1 MALRFME
8 SYSPSPEFI
17 PTTTLKRKFRL
28 IALSRDFGTIVARR
42 VTQLVVLLACTLSN
56 FCRAH
61 GQATIDFNH
70 EIRPILSSACF
81 KCHGPDKET
90 RQAELRLDVRNESL
104 DWSTVVRRISSND
117 PDEVMPP
124 PDSGLLLAPAERESL
139 KQWIEA
145 GAPYAAHWAFVP
157 PRKASPPVVKQTDW
171 PRGAIDHFIL
181 ARLEQEGLRPSVEA
195 NRSTIIRRLSFDLTG
210 LPPTPEEVA
219 EFQADDSANAV
230 ESLVDRLLTSPHFGE
245 RMAQVWLDLARYA
258 DSDGYH
264 DDTTRSMWRY
274 RDYVIESFNHNK
286 PFDQF
291 TVEQLAGDML
301 PNATVEQKIG
311 SAFHRNGPTSSEGGA
326 DSKEYAVRYAVDRVN
341 TTARTW
347 LGVTLE
353 CAECHDHKYDP
364 ITTREFY
371 QMFAFFNQVP
381 EDPLQRALQ
390 VPPIVAAPT
399 REQEAQLAA
408 LTDIVK
414 RLETEAEVAGG
425 DPSSEEALKPELEA
439 AKKRLD
445 EFAGSIPK
453 LRVMADVPAR
463 RPTFVLVRGDY
474 RSLGEE
480 VQPGVPAALG
490 TLPTDMKA
498 DRLAL
503 ARWVTD
509 RNNPLTA
516 RVMVNRLW
524 QMVFGTGLVKTVGEF
539 GSQGD
544 RPSHPELL
552 DSLAVEFMESGWDV
566 KHLLRL
572 IVASATYRQ
581 SSHVS
586 PELLERDP
594 ENRLL
599 ARGPRFRLP
608 AEFIRDNALAI
619 SGLLDRDRPPGGPSV
634 KPYQPGDLWREF
646 SYGDSPDKSYVRDKG
661 SELYRRGIYTFWKR
675 SVLHPGL
682 AIFDAPNREVCTAQR
697 SRTNT
702 PLQAFLLLNDETY
715 IEAARVFAE
724 RVMKSHPAFDE
735 RLRFAFLLAVA
746 RPPSE
751 QESKLLQDL
760 FEDVLSEFQGD
771 VAAANALLAIGD
783 APRAADL
790 RPEEH
795 AAWTCVANA
804 ILNFDQTLT
813 KD

>member
-1 MALRFME
+1 ME
-8 SYSPSPEFI
+8 SYSRSQKFNA
-17 PTTTLKRKFRL
+17 TTTLKRKFRL
-28 IALSRDFGTIVARR
+28 ITLSRISGTIAVRR
-42 VTQLVVLLACTLSN
+42 VTQLVVLLVCASFT

-61 GQATIDFNH
+61 GQATTEFNH
-70 EIRPILSSACF
+70 EIRPILSNACF

-90 RQAELRLDVRNESL
+90 RHAELRLDVHDESL
-104 DWSTVVRRISSND
+104 DWSSVVRRISSND

-124 PDSGLLLAPAERESL
+124 PDSGLLLAPVERKTL
-139 KQWIEA
+139 KRWIEA

-157 PRKASPPVVKQTDW
+157 PQKTNPPVVKQTDW
-171 PRGAIDHFIL
+171 PRQAIDHFIL

-230 ESLVDRLLTSPHFGE
+230 ESLVDRLLSFPHFGE

-274 RDYVIESFNHNK
+274 RDYVIESFNRNK

-291 TVEQLAGDML
+291 TVEQLAGDLL

-326 DSKEYAVRYAVDRVN
+326 DAKEYAVRYAVDRVN

-364 ITTREFY
+364 IATREFY

-381 EDPLQRALQ
+381 ENPLQRDLQ
-390 VPPIVAAPT
+390 VPPIMAAPT
-399 REQEAQLAA
+399 REQEEQLAA
-408 LTDIVK
+408 MSDIVQS
-414 RLETEAEVAGG
+414 LESEANAAGSDPASLEV
-425 DPSSEEALKPELEA
+425 SKQNFEA
-439 AKKRLD
+439 AKKRLE
-445 EFAGSIPK
+445 EFAASFPQ
-453 LRVMADVPAR
+453 LRVMADVLER
-463 RPTFVLVRGDY
+463 RPTFVLVRGDF

-480 VQPGVPAALG
+480 VQPGVPTALG
-490 TLPTDMKA
+490 TLPSDMKA

-524 QMVFGTGLVKTVGEF
+524 QMVFGVGLVKTSGEF

-552 DSLAVEFMESGWDV
+552 DFLAVEFMEGGWDV
-566 KHLLRL
+566 KHILRL
-572 IVASATYRQ
+572 IVTSATYRQ

-586 PELLERDP
+586 AELLERDP

-599 ARGPRFRLP
+599 ARGPRFRLS

-682 AIFDAPNREVCTAQR
+682 AIFDAPNREVCTAER

-724 RVMKSHPAFDE
+724 RVMKSHSAFDE
-735 RLRFAFLLAVA
+735 RLRYAFLLAVA
-746 RPPSE
+746 RPPTE
-751 QESKLLQDL
+751 QESKLLQEL
-760 FEDVLSEFQGD
+760 FDEMLSEFQAD
-771 VAAANALLAIGD
+771 EAAATALLAIGD

-790 RPEEH
+790 LPAEH

-813 KD
+813 KE

>member
-1 MALRFME
+1 MELRFME
-8 SYSPSPEFI
+8 SYSRSQEFNAA
-17 PTTTLKRKFRL
+17 TALKRKFRL
-28 IALSRDFGTIVARR
+28 MTLFRNSGTMVAIQ
-42 VTQLVVLLACTLSN
+42 VTQLSILLACTS
-56 FCRAH
+56 FTFSRAQ
-61 GQATIDFNH
+61 GQATTDFNH
-70 EIRPILSSACF
+70 EIRPILSNACF
-81 KCHGPDKET
+81 KCHGPDEET
-90 RQAELRLDVRNESL
+90 RHAELRLDVRDESL
-104 DWSTVVRRISSND
+104 DWSKVVERISSND
-117 PDEVMPP
+117 PAEVMPP
-124 PDSGLLLAPAERESL
+124 PESGLLLAPTERETL

-157 PRKASPPVVKQTDW
+157 PQKTNPPVVNQTDW
-171 PRGAIDHFIL
+171 PRQAIDHFIL

-195 NRSTIIRRLSFDLTG
+195 NRGTIIRRLSFDLTG
-210 LPPTPEEVA
+210 LPPTAEEVA
-219 EFQADDSANAV
+219 EFQADDSANPV
-230 ESLVDRLLTSPHFGE
+230 ESLVDRLLSSPHFGE

-264 DDTTRSMWRY
+264 DDTSRSMWRY
-274 RDYVIESFNHNK
+274 RDYVIESFNRNK
-286 PFDQF
+286 SFDQF
-291 TVEQLAGDML
+291 TVEQLAGDLL

-326 DSKEYAVRYAVDRVN
+326 DAKEYAVRYAVDRVN

-364 ITTREFY
+364 IATREFY

-381 EDPLQRALQ
+381 ENPLQRDLQ
-390 VPPIVAAPT
+390 VPPIMPAPT
-399 REQEAQLAA
+399 REQEEQLAA
-408 LTDIVK
+408 MSDIVK
-414 RLETEAEVAGG
+414 SLESEANAAGS
-425 DPSSEEALKPELEA
+425 DPASREESKQNFEA
-439 AKKRLD
+439 AKKRLE
-445 EFAGSIPK
+445 EFAGSFPQ
-453 LRVMADVPAR
+453 LRVMADVPER
-463 RPTFVLVRGDY
+463 RPTFVLVRGDF

-490 TLPTDMKA
+490 TLPSDMKA

-503 ARWVTD
+503 ARWVTS

-524 QMVFGTGLVKTVGEF
+524 QMVFGVGLVKTSGEF

-552 DSLAVEFMESGWDV
+552 DFLAVEFMEGGWDV

-572 IVASATYRQ
+572 IVTSATYRQ
-581 SSHVS
+581 SSNVS
-586 PELLERDP
+586 AELLERDP

-599 ARGPRFRLP
+599 TRGPRFRLP

-682 AIFDAPNREVCTAQR
+682 AIFDAPNREVCTAER

-724 RVMKSHPAFDE
+724 RVMKSHSAFDE
-735 RLRFAFLLAVA
+735 RLCYAFLLAVA
-746 RPPSE
+746 RPPTE
-751 QESKLLQDL
+751 QESKLLQELLD
-760 FEDVLSEFQGD
+760 EMLSEFQAD
-771 VAAANALLAIGD
+771 EAASTALLAIGD

-790 RPEEH
+790 LPAEH

-813 KD
+813 KE